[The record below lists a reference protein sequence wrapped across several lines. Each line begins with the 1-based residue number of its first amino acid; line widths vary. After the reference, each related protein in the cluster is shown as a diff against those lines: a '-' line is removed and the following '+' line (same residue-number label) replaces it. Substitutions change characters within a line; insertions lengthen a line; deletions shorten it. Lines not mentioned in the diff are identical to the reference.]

1 MLNISGTLLSYI
13 DRGLATPQ
21 SVNVTDLQD
30 RSINL
35 AQSQA
40 DNVEA
45 TSQAAQQVNIS
56 ERARSAL
63 LTDTRIAE
71 QQFLDRQL
79 EASNERNAQQKVQ
92 LQDNLNLFIAN
103 SQRYSQLDTAAVA
116 IENRQAINTYS
127 LIENKVIATTNSN
140 ALES

>member
-13 DRGLATPQ
+13 DRGLATPP

-30 RSINL
+30 RSINQR
-35 AQSQA
+35 QSQA
-40 DNVEA
+40 DNLEA
-45 TSQAAQQVNIS
+45 SSHTAQQVNIS

-92 LQDNLNLFIAN
+92 LQDNLHLFIAN

>member
-21 SVNVTDLQD
+21 GVNATDLNDHLVTPTQNQVID
-30 RSINL
+30 VDAST
-35 AQSQA
+35 QA
-40 DNVEA
+40 N
-45 TSQAAQQVNIS
+45 QQVNIS
-56 ERARSAL
+56 EQARSAL

-71 QQFLDRQL
+71 QQHLDRQI
-79 EASNERNAQQKVQ
+79 ETSNERSAQQKVQ

-103 SQRYSQLDTAAVA
+103 SQRYSQLDTAAIA